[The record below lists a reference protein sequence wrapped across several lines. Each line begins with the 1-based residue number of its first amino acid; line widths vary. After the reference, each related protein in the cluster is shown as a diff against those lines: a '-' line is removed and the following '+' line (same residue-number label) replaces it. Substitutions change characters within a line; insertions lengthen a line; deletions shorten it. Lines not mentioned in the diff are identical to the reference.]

1 MMRPVLSATLGLL
14 VVAPALLALD
24 EPSQKGKTPRERY
37 QALFQEYQ
45 NAMQQFMDV
54 YQKAKTQEE
63 RSKLVQEKYP
73 QPQSYVGRFFEI
85 ADSAPKD
92 EAAVDALI
100 WVVQHG
106 GSGAQVNR
114 AIERLAASHAD
125 NRRIGEVAGNLVY
138 SMAPSAETLLRA
150 IVAKSPDREA
160 KGRSCLALGQYL
172 KRQAELVR
180 TLKTDPARA
189 KQTESAY
196 AAQGVDKESFARL
209 SQRDPAGLE
218 KESEAMFERAA
229 NEFGDVNHFRG
240 TIGKAAKAEL
250 NELHNLAIGK
260 PVPEISGEDIDG
272 KSFKL
277 SDYRGKVVVVD
288 FWGDW

>member
-1 MMRPVLSATLGLL
+1 MRPVLSAGLAVL
-14 VVAPALLALD
+14 VLAPALWALD
-24 EPSQKGKTPRERY
+24 EPSPKAKTPRERY

-85 ADSAPKD
+85 ADSAPQD
-92 EAAVDALI
+92 DAAVDALI

-125 NRRIGEVAGNLVY
+125 NRRVGEVAGNLVH
-138 SMAPSAETLLRA
+138 STAPAAETLLRA
-150 IVAKSPDREA
+150 IVAQNPDREA

-172 KRQAELVR
+172 KEQAELVR
-180 TLKTDPARA
+180 TLKSDPERA
-189 KQTESAY
+189 KQLESAF
-196 AAQGVDKESFARL
+196 AAQGQDKASFARL
-209 SQRDPAGLE
+209 SQRDPSALE
-218 KESEAMFERAA
+218 KDSEAVFERAA
-229 NEFGDVNHFRG
+229 TEFGDVNHFRG

-250 NELHNLAIGK
+250 NELHNLAVGK
-260 PVPEISGEDIDG
+260 TVPEIGGEDIDG